1 MVSSRWNER
10 KGGISVKYGWKSVL
24 VFVVLVALMLIY
36 RAVTHT
42 FMLFEAVLAILCL
55 LLMAEEQYRISQKKK
70 SKVADIV
77 SVVAACLLFLLWV
90 VYRMNFRA
98 S

>member
-1 MVSSRWNER
+1 M
-10 KGGISVKYGWKSVL
+10 KYGWKTVL

-36 RAVTHT
+36 QAVTHT
-42 FMLFEAVLAILCL
+42 FVLFEAVLAILCL
-55 LLMAEEQYRISQKKK
+55 LLLAGEQYRISQKKK

-90 VYRMNFRA
+90 VYRMNFHA